1 MKLRGSYEVI
11 EAETK
16 TRQKKQ
22 KPTRS
27 KSSSNVNFLL
37 CFIFL
42 VVVAV
47 AVTIPTVDGLK
58 AIKDYKSSSSIVTPG
73 ELQFVSDNS
82 SDIVT
87 INTIS
92 RSIEPVSG
100 SLLSLNINHIVKEK
114 SDDNLEVPGQPLH
127 TKMMDIGDPST
138 EPEYRY
144 ELSDEER
151 TILEK
156 VVEAEVGSSFNYNGE
171 KVSEEEILKSKI
183 RVAQVFYNRVEDE
196 SKFSCIDNMKES
208 LLYPGA
214 TSTIGNG
221 SYYKVKVTE
230 LTKEAVELALLET
243 TEDYSKGALFF
254 HSGSSTSSP
263 YGNYLFTD
271 SVGHKFFK

>member
-47 AVTIPTVDGLK
+47 AITIPTVISLK
-58 AIKDYKSSSSIVTPG
+58 AFLDYKSSSSIVTP
-73 ELQFVSDNS
+73 EEPKIALEDS

-87 INTIS
+87 INEIS
-92 RSIEPVSG
+92 HELEPVNG
-100 SLLSLNINHIVKEK
+100 SMLSLEVKEIVKEP
-114 SDDNLEVPGQPLH
+114 SDENLEVPGQPLH
-127 TKMMDIGDPST
+127 TKMIDVGDPSD
-138 EPEYRY
+138 EPEYKY

-151 TILEK
+151 NILER
-156 VVEAEVGSSFNYNGE
+156 VVEAEVGSSFSYKGE

-196 SKFSCIDNMKES
+196 SKFSCIGNMKES

-221 SYYKVKVTE
+221 SYYRVKVTE

-243 TEDYSKGALFF
+243 TEDYSQGALFF